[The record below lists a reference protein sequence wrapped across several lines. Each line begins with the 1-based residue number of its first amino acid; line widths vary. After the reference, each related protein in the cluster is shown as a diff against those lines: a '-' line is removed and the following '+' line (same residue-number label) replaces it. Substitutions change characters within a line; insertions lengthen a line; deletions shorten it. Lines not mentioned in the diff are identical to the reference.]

1 MKDYR
6 PVRDYLLLVDGSSFI
21 HRNYHALPKLTRQ
34 VDGLQ
39 TGALY
44 GLANSLLK
52 MFRLNWTAIERL
64 PKYGAMVLDVRGP
77 NWRHQIDP
85 DYKAQRKPYE
95 ADLLEQ
101 LPHIPTIASAFN
113 LSSIGVAGFEA
124 DDIIATYVALADE
137 AGLDTVIATSDKDLS
152 QLVGEYDEGTSCILY
167 DSMKDKGR
175 EDCAHALVGD
185 EIVFAKLGVWPHQVA
200 DFLALTG
207 DAVDNVPGCPGI
219 GPKKAAALLDQF
231 GTLPA
236 LLEAAE
242 WNTEAFKSQ
251 KERQKIVDNQRSI
264 LMSRQ
269 LVALSSDVP
278 VPASIDDLE
287 IIPAESYA
295 LRAMLMDYEFSSLV
309 EKVDRP
315 ARR

>member
-1 MKDYR
+1 MRDYR
-6 PVRDYLLLVDGSSFI
+6 PKRDYLLLVDASSFI
-21 HRNYHALPKLTRQ
+21 HRGYHALPRLTRQ
-34 VDGLQ
+34 NDGLQ

-44 GLANSLLK
+44 GLANSFLK
-52 MFRLNWTAIERL
+52 LFRLNWTAIERL
-64 PKYGAMVLDVRGP
+64 PKYGAVILDVRGP

-95 ADLLEQ
+95 ADLLAQ

-113 LSSIGVAGFEA
+113 LPSIGVAGFEA
-124 DDIIATYVALADE
+124 DDIIATYVELADA
-137 AGLDTVIATSDKDLS
+137 AGIDVVVATSDKDLS
-152 QLVGEYDEGTSCILY
+152 QLVGDYEGVSCILY
-167 DSMKDKGR
+167 DAMKDKGR

-185 EIVFAKLGVWPHQVA
+185 EIVYAKMGIWPNQVA

-219 GPKKAAALLDQF
+219 GPVKAAKLLEQF

-242 WNTEAFKSQ
+242 WDEAAFKSQ
-251 KERQKIVDNQRSI
+251 KERQAIVDNQRSI

-269 LVALSSDVP
+269 LVALTTDVP
-278 VPASIDDLE
+278 VPASIDELE
-287 IIPAESYA
+287 IVPPDSYA
-295 LRAMLMDYEFSSLV
+295 LRGMLMDYEFMSLV
-309 EKVDRP
+309 DKVDRP
-315 ARR
+315 PRS